1 MNAKDSRGQA
11 AVLTVLFLTVL
22 LGATAM
28 SLDVGSWFKAK
39 RQLQATVDAAALAGA
54 QGLPQGT
61 DAATAL
67 AIQYAADN
75 GHTLDASGIS
85 FSSDMTTDDT
95 ISVQMSAPAPGFFS
109 KLFGLGS
116 VTVGAHAAARTDNI
130 NEARFAA
137 PIGVNLSHP
146 DLSGRGCPCFDQQT
160 TLTLGTIGPGGFDL
174 INIDGSQGGTNPN
187 TLADWML
194 HGLDAWMPLGDYYSD
209 PGAKFNN
216 SGMQAALTANV
227 GKELLFPVYDTT
239 GNNGSGLYYNIV
251 GWVGFV
257 LTDFSTGNNSS
268 LNGTCSA
275 RGNTGQLCGYFTDVI
290 WEGLQGQTGNNNGNG
305 NGNGNGQNAD
315 NFGASS
321 VQLVN

>member
-39 RQLQATVDAAALAGA
+39 RQLQATADAAALAGA

-75 GHTLDASGIS
+75 GGALDASGIS
-85 FSSDMTTDDT
+85 FSSDLSTDDT

-109 KLFGLGS
+109 KLFGLNS

-137 PIGVNLSHP
+137 PIGVNDTHP
-146 DLSGRGCPCFDQQT
+146 DLAGPGCPCFDDPT
-160 TLTLGTIGPGGFDL
+160 VLTLNMVGPGGFKL
-174 INIDGSQGGTNPN
+174 LNIDGSTGGTNPH
-187 TLADWML
+187 TLAGWME
-194 HGLDAWMPLGDYYSD
+194 HGLDAWMPVNADYYSD
-209 PGAKFNN
+209 PGSKFND
-216 SGMQAALTANV
+216 SGMQQALQDNL
-227 GKELLFPVYDTT
+227 GKVLLFPVYDRVDAQ
-239 GNNGSGLYYNIV
+239 GSNLFYHVI
-251 GWVGFV
+251 GWVGFH
-257 LTDFSTGNNSS
+257 LTDYQVQGNN
-268 LNGTCSA
+268 GTIS
-275 RGNTGQLCGYFTDVI
+275 GWFTNVI

-305 NGNGNGQNAD
+305 GGGSAD
-315 NFGASS
+315 DFGASS

>member
-39 RQLQATVDAAALAGA
+39 RQLQATADAAALAGA

-75 GHTLDASGIS
+75 GGTLDASGIS
-85 FSSDMTTDDT
+85 FSTDMTPDDT

-109 KLFGLGS
+109 KLFGLNT

-137 PIGVNLSHP
+137 PIGVDIRHP
-146 DLSGRGCPCFDQQT
+146 DLSGPGCPCFEDPT
-160 TLTLGTIGPGGFDL
+160 TLTLDKIGPGGFKL
-174 INIDGSQGGTNPN
+174 LNIDGSQGGTNPHD
-187 TLADWML
+187 LADWMES
-194 HGLDAWMPLGDYYSD
+194 GLDAWMPVNNDYYSD
-209 PGAKFNN
+209 PGAKFND
-216 SGMQAALTANV
+216 SGMQGALQDNL
-227 GKELLFPVYDTT
+227 GKVLLFPVYDRIDKQ
-239 GNNGSGLYYNIV
+239 GSNLFYHVI
-251 GWVGFV
+251 GWVGFY
-257 LTDFSTGNNSS
+257 LTAYDAKGNG
-268 LNGTCSA
+268 GTVS
-275 RGNTGQLCGYFTDVI
+275 GWFTNVI
-290 WEGLQGQTGNNNGNG
+290 WEGLQGQTGNNNGN
-305 NGNGNGQNAD
+305 AD